1 MSRRL
6 WTVLLALV
14 ALTPW
19 PALAQQ
25 GIPAFT
31 SAPAPAFS
39 SRRPISVSV
48 EPGDTDWH
56 PAAWHDNRARILIG
70 PGSAVGELDEGTY
83 GVWVRVTTAEERPV
97 IRSGTIKIT

>member
-1 MSRRL
+1 MAITS
-6 WTVLLALV
+6 
-14 ALTPW
+14 
-19 PALAQQ
+19 
-25 GIPAFT
+25 IP
-31 SAPAPAFS
+31 SS
-39 SRRPISVSV
+39 SREYLHITVTGDYTTSMPVEIAIVPYGV